1 MTRIIS
7 STVLVLSVWVG
18 SALAAVSI
26 ANTTLDAS
34 QEVPTPVGVPEG
46 AGGTAVWTFDDSTN
60 VLTYMITVQNLSG
73 TPIAG
78 HIHQAPPGTAG
89 GIIVALPSLPPGAS
103 SSASGSVTLPSQGD
117 VQSLF
122 NEGLYVN
129 LHTVENPQG
138 EIRGQIRPVKGSCS
152 CQSAANH
159 GKFVSCVKKAIKAL
173 DKNERKA
180 TAIKA
185 LKRFASNAS
194 CGKKAPKKVPKNTIA
209 CCLPAT
215 PQDNIVT
222 GRQCGQFTAKKC
234 SSSNFLGTMSGASC
248 FPNPCEPPASPSGA
262 FLD

>member
-1 MTRIIS
+1 MKRIVS
-7 STVLVLSVWVG
+7 STVLVLSVWVT
-18 SALAAVSI
+18 SAPAAVNI

-34 QEVPTPVGVPEG
+34 QEVPAPQGVPAD

-60 VLTYMITVQNLSG
+60 VLTYMLTVQNLSG
-73 TPIAG
+73 APIAG

-89 GIIVALPSLPPGAS
+89 GIVVTLPSLPAAAS
-103 SSASGSVTLPSQGD
+103 GSASGSVTLPSAAIAQA
-117 VQSLF
+117 LF
-122 NEGLYVN
+122 NEGLYIN
-129 LHTVENPQG
+129 IHTVENPGG

-173 DKNERKA
+173 DKNARKA

-185 LKRFASNAS
+185 LKRFASKAS
-194 CGKKAPKKVPKNTIA
+194 CGKKAPKKLPKNTIA

-222 GRQCGQFTAKKC
+222 GRQCGQFPAKKC
-234 SSSNFLGTMSGASC
+234 SSAKFLGTPSGASC
-248 FPNPCEPPASPSGA
+248 FPNPCQPPASPSGA